1 LNKSKIGSR
10 LSRYISSVRRR
21 NERRV
26 LLVGIDGAGK
36 TSLVKYYKSRGA
48 SSSSFS
54 TSTSND
60 SSAVSTSSSPSPR
73 DFDVHSIKIPAKK
86 SRSALVFQ
94 VWDIGGQDSVR
105 PYWRHYYTGT
115 QGVIFVIDASEKGQ
129 ARLGDVVGELSA
141 MASDEQLADCSI
153 LILGNRCD
161 APGSFSAERLQSQ
174 LGLDNLLSKH
184 TWRITMC
191 DTLTGKGLDDG
202 LDFLG
207 DTMREL

>member
-1 LNKSKIGSR
+1 MNKSKIGSR

-73 DFDVHSIKIPAKK
+73 DFDVHS
-86 SRSALVFQ
+86 
-94 VWDIGGQDSVR
+94 
-105 PYWRHYYTGT
+105 
-115 QGVIFVIDASEKGQ
+115 
-129 ARLGDVVGELSA
+129 
-141 MASDEQLADCSI
+141 
-153 LILGNRCD
+153 
-161 APGSFSAERLQSQ
+161 
-174 LGLDNLLSKH
+174 
-184 TWRITMC
+184 
-191 DTLTGKGLDDG
+191 
-202 LDFLG
+202 
-207 DTMREL
+207 